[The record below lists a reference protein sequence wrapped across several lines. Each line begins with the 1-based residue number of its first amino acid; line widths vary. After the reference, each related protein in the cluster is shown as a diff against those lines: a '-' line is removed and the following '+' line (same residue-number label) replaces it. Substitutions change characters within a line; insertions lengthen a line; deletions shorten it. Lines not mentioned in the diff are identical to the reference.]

1 MAKIIQ
7 REWTST
13 GRETRCLRQSTH
25 ARAPNKPTCMPRKAE
40 EWRRAKTFN
49 IRRSRIS
56 WLNSER
62 VALANG
68 FDLTR
73 IGQLAWLLRSTV
85 QNCVRRGKRSHSGL
99 RLAHGHEGQREEEV
113 KTIK

>member
-1 MAKIIQ
+1 M
-7 REWTST
+7 
-13 GRETRCLRQSTH
+13 GRATRCLRQATH
-25 ARAPNKPTCMPRKAE
+25 ARAPNKPACMPRKAE

-49 IRRSRIS
+49 IWRSRIS
-56 WLNSER
+56 RLNPER

-68 FDLTR
+68 FDITW
-73 IGQLAWLLRSTV
+73 IVQLGWLLRSTV

-99 RLAHGHEGQREEEV
+99 RLAHGHEGQREEEA